1 MLEQRNLGA
10 LTVSALG
17 LGCMGMSQ
25 SYGPADEEES
35 ARTLHRALDLGVLF
49 LDTADIYGEGHNE
62 RLLGRVLGERRDDF
76 VLATKFGNRRGE
88 DGTRFVDNRPE
99 WIREACEASLKR
111 LNTDFIDLYYMHRR
125 DPDVPVEESVGAMA
139 ELVQEGKVRHLGLSE
154 VSAETL
160 RAATEVHAISAL
172 QSEWSLFTR
181 GLEAEI
187 VPTARELGVGI
198 VPYSPLGRGMLAGAL
213 TAQDDLSTDDFR
225 RNHPRWTGENREHNL
240 RLVARVRELAGEAG
254 CTPVQLAL
262 AWLLHQGEDVV
273 PIPGTKR
280 VEYLE
285 EDVGAT
291 DVRLSVDV
299 LRAIDEIVPPG
310 GSAAGERYPAAFM
323 SAVER

>member
-17 LGCMGMSQ
+17 LGCMGMSFA
-25 SYGPADEEES
+25 YGPGDDDES
-35 ARTLHRALDLGVLF
+35 IRVIHRAHELGVTF
-49 LDTADIYGEGHNE
+49 LDTADLYGWGANE
-62 RLLGRVLGERRDDF
+62 ELVGRAVAGRRDDF
-76 VLATKFGNRRGE
+76 VIATKFANRQDEQGN
-88 DGTRFVDNRPE
+88 RFVDNRPE
-99 WIREACEASLKR
+99 YIREAIDASLRR
-111 LNTDFIDLYYMHRR
+111 LGTDYVDLYYMHRR
-125 DPDVPVEESVGAMA
+125 NPDVPIEESVGAMA
-139 ELVQEGKVRHLGLSE
+139 ELVQAGKVRHLGLSE

-160 RAATEVHAISAL
+160 RAAAAVHPIAAL

-181 GLEAEI
+181 GIEDDI

-198 VPYSPLGRGMLAGAL
+198 VPYSPLGRGMLAGVL
-213 TAQDDLSTDDFR
+213 TSQDDLSSDDFR

-240 RLVARVRELAGEAG
+240 RLVARVRDLAGEAG

-262 AWLLHQGEDVV
+262 AWLLHQGPDVV

-280 VEYLE
+280 VKYLE

-291 DVRLSVDV
+291 DVRLSEDV

-310 GSAAGERYPAAFM
+310 GAAAGERYPESFM
-323 SAVER
+323 AAVEN

>member
-1 MLEQRNLGA
+1 
-10 LTVSALG
+10 
-17 LGCMGMSQ
+17 MGMSQ

-49 LDTADIYGEGHNE
+49 LDTADIYGTGHNE
-62 RLLGRVLGERRDDF
+62 RLIGRALSRRRDDF
-76 VLATKFGNRRGE
+76 VLATKFGNRRDD
-88 DGTRFVDNRPE
+88 DGRRFVDNRPE
-99 WIREACEASLKR
+99 WIHQACDASLQR
-111 LNTDFIDLYYMHRR
+111 LGTDVIDLYYMHRR

-139 ELVQEGKVRHLGLSE
+139 ELVQAGKVRHLGLSE

-160 RAATEVHAISAL
+160 RAAAAVHPISAL

-187 VPTARELGVGI
+187 VPAARELGIGI
-198 VPYSPLGRGMLAGAL
+198 VPYSPLGRGMIAGAL
-213 TAQDDLSTDDFR
+213 TSQDALSADDFR
-225 RNHPRWTGENREHNL
+225 RNHPRWTGENLEHNL
-240 RLVARVRELAGEAG
+240 GLVARIRELAGQAG

-280 VEYLE
+280 VTYLE
-285 EDVGAT
+285 EDVGAA
-291 DVRLSVDV
+291 DVTLSEDV

-310 GSAAGERYPAAFM
+310 GAAAGERYPESFM
-323 SAVER
+323 AAVER